1 MKAKEIEIYTL
12 AEGAAFWAVVCNY
25 LGWAP
30 YCTYGYD
37 IMKVRKLNPEADKLD
52 MLARVKGM
60 GATIKVGHIF
70 EPFREPEIEH
80 AMRHHYDDALSLIR
94 LIIKSG
100 VKVVWD
106 EIPDEEREFLLRY
119 SPPLHSRMFNKYK
132 ED

>member
-12 AEGAAFWAVVCNY
+12 AECPAFWAVVCNY

-37 IMKVRKLNPEADKLD
+37 IMKVRKLDHEADKLD

-60 GATIKVGHIF
+60 GATIKVDHIF

-80 AMRHHYDDALSLIR
+80 AMRRHYDDALSLIR